1 MTENNYSE
9 QQQLNQRQIALPNA
23 TAVLVLGIVSILLC
37 CCYGGGLVT
46 SIIALLLAGKD
57 TNRYIA
63 NPAMY
68 TPGSY
73 SNLKAGKICAIIA
86 IIFSLMYIALAA
98 WFILTFGWETMQ
110 DPNAMREAM
119 EQWAK

>member
-9 QQQLNQRQIALPNA
+9 QQPLNQPQIALPNA

-46 SIIALLLAGKD
+46 SIIALVLAGKD

-63 NPAMY
+63 NPTMY
-68 TPGSY
+68 TLGSY

-86 IIFSLMYIALAA
+86 LVLSLMTIAFYI
-98 WFILTFGWETMQ
+98 WFIMLVGMENMNN
-110 DPNAMREAM
+110 PEAVREAM
-119 EQWAK
+119 EGLFK

>member
-1 MTENNYSE
+1 MTENNSSE
-9 QQQLNQRQIALPNA
+9 QQQFNQPQIALPNA

-37 CCYGGGLVT
+37 CCYGGGLIT
-46 SIIALLLAGKD
+46 SIIALILASKD
-57 TNRYIA
+57 TNRYVA

-86 IIFSLMYIALAA
+86 LVLSLMTIAFYA
-98 WFILTFGWETMQ
+98 WFIMAIGVENLG
-110 DPNAMREAM
+110 DPEATRAALEGM
-119 EQWAK
+119 FK

>member
-1 MTENNYSE
+1 MTENNYAE
-9 QQQLNQRQIALPNA
+9 QQQYNQPQIALPNA

-37 CCYGGGLVT
+37 CCYGGGLIT
-46 SIIALLLAGKD
+46 SIIALVLAGKD
-57 TNRYIA
+57 TNRYVA

-86 IIFSLMYIALAA
+86 IVFSLMSIAFYV
-98 WFILTFGWETMQ
+98 WFIITIGVENLGNQQAT
-110 DPNAMREAM
+110 REAI
-119 EQWAK
+119 EGLFK